1 MAFPFLRE
9 ALLGSWDGRKP
20 AQGNDRDGHH
30 QTGQPPWAILPCL
43 LRQATNK
50 CSALL
55 WCCAQG
61 IQRQAQLEKQT
72 FPGKCKLSANGRDES
87 ELVWRRRERKRLL
100 TDLGIV
106 GAKWEAAWTVE
117 RTEAGTVAV

>member
-1 MAFPFLRE
+1 MLC
-9 ALLGSWDGRKP
+9 
-20 AQGNDRDGHH
+20 
-30 QTGQPPWAILPCL
+30 TGD
-43 LRQATNK
+43 TK
-50 CSALL
+50 T
-55 WCCAQG
+55 
-61 IQRQAQLEKQT
+61 QAQLEKQT

-106 GAKWEAAWTVE
+106 GAKWEAAWMVE